1 MVQYTLLLKP
11 YKPLLPF
18 ECEKVYPKRWIR
30 TRNWSGRDCSS
41 KSSESS
47 FLPSDL
53 PPTIETARPFFLL
66 LIHRAK
72 NFELSGLR
80 SCWLLLLSIEQGWT
94 HFPWHPP
101 QRMRKVFALTH
112 QPFFP
117 GSMHQNQCCSSC
129 QLKLGRKNLLFSR
142 LPVCQLLGGEFII
155 RA

>member
-53 PPTIETARPFFLL
+53 PPTIETARPFFSSIVPKIWSWVVFVAAAVDRTRMNTLSL
-66 LIHRAK
+66 ASSSK
-72 NFELSGLR
+72 NEKSFSFDAPTSRL
-80 SCWLLLLSIEQGWT
+80 
-94 HFPWHPP
+94 
-101 QRMRKVFALTH
+101 
-112 QPFFP
+112 FFSR
-117 GSMHQNQCCSSC
+117 SMHQNQCCSSC

-142 LPVCQLLGGEFII
+142 LPVCQLLGGEFI